1 MSTLSNRLQ
10 SPGSE
15 GARAFPNV
23 PSLSN
28 LFSEQS
34 NSQEIS
40 KIKMEV
46 NNQLIHSL
54 GSQVYEGSIDSKVLE
69 RKTFE
74 AISRA
79 ILASNITLSAVQR
92 AALMQE
98 IVDEILGLGPLQPLL
113 RDGSVTEIMV
123 NRFDQIYIEKAGKLQ
138 LSNYSF
144 SGEEHLRRTIE
155 RIVSRIG
162 RRIDES
168 SPLVDARLA
177 DGSRVNAAIPPVALD
192 GSTVVI
198 RKFAKDPYTS
208 KDLVATGTFTE
219 AAMEF
224 LGLCVR
230 GRLNI
235 LISGGTGS
243 GKTTTLNVLSS
254 FIPSSERIIT
264 IEDAAELQLSQ
275 PHIVRMESRPPNV
288 EGKGAVSI
296 RDLVKNTLRMRPDRI
311 VVGEVRD
318 AAALDMLQ
326 AMNTGHDGSLT
337 TVHSNSAK
345 EAIFR
350 LETLILM
357 AGMDLPVLV
366 VRQQIGQALDI
377 IVQQSR
383 LRNGSRHIVQIA
395 EVCGVEGGDVVT
407 KDIFK
412 FEYGAPTEIKGALG
426 KLVPTGYV
434 PNFIKKLGE
443 RGVVIDEAIF
453 SKQD

>member
-1 MSTLSNRLQ
+1 MAGLSDRLNTA
-10 SPGSE
+10 
-15 GARAFPNV
+15 GADNAKAFPNV
-23 PSLSN
+23 PSLNN

-34 NSQEIS
+34 QTQEIA
-40 KIKMEV
+40 KIKSEV

-54 GSQVYEGSIDSKVLE
+54 GSQVYEGTIDNKVLE

-74 AISRA
+74 SISRA

-113 RDGSVTEIMV
+113 RDGSVNEIMV
-123 NRFDQIYIEKAGKLQ
+123 NRFDQIYIEKSGKLQ
-138 LSNYSF
+138 LSKYTF
-144 SGEEHLRRTIE
+144 SNEEHLRRTIE

-198 RKFAKDPYTS
+198 RKFSKDPYTS
-208 KDLVATGTFTE
+208 SDLVLTGTFTKE
-219 AAMEF
+219 AMDF
-224 LGLCVR
+224 LGACVK
-230 GRLNI
+230 GKLNI

-254 FIPSSERIIT
+254 FIPSNERIIT
-264 IEDAAELQLSQ
+264 IEDAAELQLNQ
-275 PHIVRMESRPPNV
+275 PHIVRLESKPANV
-288 EGKGAVSI
+288 EGKGAITI
-296 RDLVKNTLRMRPDRI
+296 RELVKNTLRMRPDRI

-350 LETLILM
+350 LETLVLM

-366 VRQQIGQALDI
+366 VRQQIGQAIDL

-383 LRNGSRHIVQIA
+383 LRNGSRHIIQIS
-395 EVCGVEGGDVVT
+395 EVCGVQGGDVVIN
-407 KDIFK
+407 DIFK
-412 FEYGAPTEIKGALG
+412 FEYGAETEISGALG
-426 KLVPTGYV
+426 KLRPTGYV
-434 PNFIKKLGE
+434 PAFLQKLKD
-443 RGVVIDEAIF
+443 RGVDIDANLF
-453 SKQD
+453 ATQS